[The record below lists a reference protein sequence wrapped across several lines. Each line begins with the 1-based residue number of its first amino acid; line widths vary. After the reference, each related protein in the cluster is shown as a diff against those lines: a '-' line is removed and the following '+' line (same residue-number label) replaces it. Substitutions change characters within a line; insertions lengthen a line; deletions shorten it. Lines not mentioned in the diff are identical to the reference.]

1 MDGEKTPTQAYT
13 EMKDAVDDGLLE
25 RKTFVDSLMTQF
37 ENKGS
42 LSPKQIWWAFKLA
55 DEANYEEDEPID
67 EDEEGEYIATVE
79 KLQSFT
85 TRVRFNFDGV
95 RLSPAPAH
103 GRNEGH
109 VYVNVGHNIGDNR
122 YAGKITPN
130 GDYISWGAPSD
141 KSRATAVLNNIKD
154 IGFNAAVISYGHMT
168 GVCVCCSRT
177 LTDPAS
183 IGAGIG
189 PVCAKKYGM
198 RASTVG
204 LLV

>member
-1 MDGEKTPTQAYT
+1 MDRENTPHDAYN
-13 EMKDAVDDGLLE
+13 EMKTAVDSGLLE
-25 RKTFVDSLMTQF
+25 RKKFVDSLMTQF

-42 LSPKQIWWAFKLA
+42 LSPKQIWWGYKLS
-55 DEANYEEDEPID
+55 DEANHEEDEPID
-67 EDEEGEYIATVE
+67 EDEEGDYIAIVE

-85 TRVRFNFDGV
+85 TRVKFNFDGV
-95 RLSPAPAH
+95 RLSPAPNH
-103 GRNEGH
+103 GKNGGS
-109 VYVNVGHNIGDNR
+109 VYVKVGQYGDHR

-130 GDYISWGAPSD
+130 GDYIAFGAPSD
-141 KSRATAVLNNIKD
+141 KARAHMVLDNIND
-154 IGFNAAVISYGHMT
+154 IGFNAAVIESGLMT

-198 RASTVG
+198 GASTIG

>member
-37 ENKGS
+37 ENKGN
-42 LSPKQIWWAFKLA
+42 LSTKQMYWAFKLA

-67 EDEEGEYIATVE
+67 EDEEGDYIAIVE

-85 TRVRFNFDGV
+85 TRVKFNFDGV
-95 RLSPAPAH
+95 RLSPAPNH
-103 GRNEGH
+103 GKNGGS
-109 VYVNVGHNIGDNR
+109 VYVKVGQNGDHR

-130 GDYISWGAPSD
+130 GDYIAFGAPSD
-141 KSRATAVLNNIKD
+141 KARAHMVLDNIND